1 MTAQLGT
8 VGTPLGRTP
17 VAHRLA
23 LAVAPV
29 DAVTRRPAPPQ
40 VSVGRET
47 PRSLQRA
54 TRRHRP
60 SADPQRVAVSVA
72 AAAGAHIVVHN
83 RSVPAAPPAGAPP
96 GTPPELTI
104 RITDPGGRFVPRR
117 VIVPIWTLDEVR
129 SADDDPATG
138 GAVPAA
144 SRTIRPW
151 LLPGAAYLPP
161 GGATGARL
169 RVVRGGSP
177 VRWPR
182 VEVFDAGGA
191 RVGWAHGDEHGQV
204 LFLLDSLGSGLPSGP
219 VPVALRVH
227 IPPAPPPNPL
237 PPADPDTDPLW
248 DLVPEPLPR
257 QPVPVGAFTDDAT
270 IGVAVPAG
278 YITASAD
285 VVWTL
290 VPGRVNTLADIP
302 FTP

>member
-1 MTAQLGT
+1 MTAPSGTLGT
-8 VGTPLGRTP
+8 LFGRIP

-29 DAVTRRPAPPQ
+29 DAVTRRAAPPQ
-40 VSVGRET
+40 VQVGRET
-47 PRSLQRA
+47 PRSLRRA
-54 TRRHRP
+54 ARPHRP
-60 SADPQRVAVSVA
+60 SLDAQRVAVPVP
-72 AAAGAHIVVHN
+72 AAAGAHIVVHD
-83 RSVPAAPPAGAPP
+83 RSVPVAPPAGTPP

-117 VIVPIWTLDEVR
+117 VTVPIWTLDDVR
-129 SADDDPATG
+129 DVDDDPPTG
-138 GAVPAA
+138 SAIPAL

-169 RVVRGGSP
+169 RVVRGGVP

-182 VEVFDAGGA
+182 LEVFDASGA
-191 RVGWAHGDEHGQV
+191 RLGWAHGDEHGQV
-204 LFLLDSLGSGLPSGP
+204 LVVLDSLGSGMPSDS

-227 IPPAPPPNPL
+227 VPPAPPPNPV

-248 DLVPEPLPR
+248 DLIPEPLPR
-257 QPVPVGAFTDDAT
+257 QPVPAGPFTDDTT

-278 YITASAD
+278 YSTASAD
-285 VVWTL
+285 EVRIL
-290 VPGRVNTLADIP
+290 VPGRVSTLADIP
-302 FTP
+302 FQP